1 MRLDKF
7 IKDTLDA
14 RNRRLADPVLQA
26 KLDKERTNMR
36 ESWGRAGN
44 QTLDTTSR
52 IVWNSTG
59 RLAEKVGKGRRSKF
73 DPAGQVHS
81 GAVDS
86 TVAVTQF
93 VGRILAASGRSA
105 WYGIRKLVAK

>member
-1 MRLDKF
+1 MGLDKF
-7 IKDTLDA
+7 IKDTVAA
-14 RNRRLADPVLQA
+14 RNLRASDPAFQA
-26 KLDKERTNMR
+26 KLDQERQKMR

-59 RLAEKVGKGRRSKF
+59 RLAETVGKGRRSKL

-86 TVAVTQF
+86 TAAVTQL
-93 VGRILAASGRSA
+93 VGRVLAASGRSA
-105 WYGIRKLVAK
+105 WYGVRKLIAK